1 MSEATLTLEAAGA
14 LVTRALVAS
23 RTSEANA
30 RAVARAL
37 VAAEADG
44 QAGHGLSRVPSYAA
58 QARAGKIDGFATP
71 AVTQTRAASLM
82 VDAQHGFAY
91 PAFDAGRSRLVELT
105 NSAGVAVAGFS
116 MSSHAG
122 ALGLEVEKLAES
134 GLVTL
139 AFANTPKAMA
149 PAGGKRALLGTNP
162 IAFAAPQRDA
172 PPLVVDLALSEVA
185 RGKIMAA
192 AQKGVPIP
200 ESWALDA
207 DGMPT
212 TDAKAALAG
221 TVRPL
226 GGAKGFAL
234 AIMVEVLAAALV
246 GARLSKDATSFF
258 DDKGGPPEVG
268 QLIVAID
275 PGALAGREAML
286 DRIADLAS
294 AMAGDGDARMPGTR
308 RVALRERAR
317 RDGLRVDAKLA
328 AEIEALAGA

>member
-1 MSEATLTLEAAGA
+1 MSEVTLTLEAAGD

-30 RAVARAL
+30 RSVARAL

-44 QAGHGLSRVPSYAA
+44 QSGHGLSRVPSYAA

-82 VDAQHGFAY
+82 VDARHGFAY
-91 PAFDAGRSRLVELT
+91 PAFDAARARLVELT
-105 NSAGVAVAGFS
+105 QGAGVAVAGFH

-122 ALGLEVEKLAES
+122 ALGLEVEKLAEA
-134 GLVTL
+134 GLVAL

-149 PAGGKRALLGTNP
+149 PAGGRRALLGTNP

-172 PPLVVDLALSEVA
+172 APLVVDLALSEVA

-207 DGMPT
+207 DGKPT

-234 AIMVEVLAAALV
+234 AIMVEVLAAAVV

-275 PGALAGREAML
+275 PGALAGQDAML
-286 DRIADLAS
+286 DQIADLAS
-294 AMAGDGDARMPGTR
+294 AMRGDGDARMPGTR
-308 RVALRERAR
+308 RLAMRERAQR
-317 RDGLRVDAKLA
+317 GGLRVDAKLV
-328 AEIEALAGA
+328 AEIRGMAGG

>member
-1 MSEATLTLEAAGA
+1 MSEAALTLEAAGD

-23 RTSEANA
+23 RTSQENA
-30 RAVARAL
+30 RSVARAL
-37 VAAEADG
+37 VAAETDG
-44 QAGHGLSRVPSYAA
+44 QGGHGLSRVPSYAA
-58 QARAGKIDGFATP
+58 QARAGKIDGLAVP
-71 AVTQTRAASLM
+71 VVTQTRAASLM
-82 VDAQHGFAY
+82 IDAKHGFAY
-91 PAFDAGRSRLVELT
+91 PAFDAARARLVELAQDT
-105 NSAGVAVAGFS
+105 GVAAAGFH

-122 ALGLEVEKLAES
+122 ALGLEVEKLAEA
-134 GLVTL
+134 GLVAI

-162 IAFAAPQRDA
+162 IAFAAPQRGA
-172 PPLVVDLALSEVA
+172 APLVVDLALSEVA

-207 DGMPT
+207 DGKPT

-275 PGALAGREAML
+275 PGALAGQDAML
-286 DRIADLAS
+286 DRIGDLAS

-308 RVALRERAR
+308 RLALRERAR
-317 RDGLRVDAKLA
+317 REGLQVDAKLA
-328 AEIEALAGA
+328 AEIEALASG

>member
-1 MSEATLTLEAAGA
+1 MSEATLTLEAAGD

-30 RAVARAL
+30 RSVAKAL

-44 QAGHGLSRVPSYAA
+44 QGGHGLSRVPSYTA
-58 QARAGKIDGFATP
+58 QSRAGKIDGFATP
-71 AVTQTRAASLM
+71 AITQTRAATLM
-82 VDAQHGFAY
+82 VDAKHGFAY
-91 PAFDAGRSRLVELT
+91 PAFDAARAKLGKLARD
-105 NSAGVAVAGFS
+105 AGVAVAGFH

-122 ALGLEVEKLAES
+122 ALGLEVEKLADT
-134 GLVTL
+134 GLVAI

-162 IAFAAPQRDA
+162 IAFAAPQRGA
-172 PPLVVDLALSEVA
+172 LPLLIDLALSEVA

-207 DGMPT
+207 DGKPT

-234 AIMVEVLAAALV
+234 AIMVEVLAAAVV
-246 GARLSKDATSFF
+246 GARMSKDATSFF

-275 PGALAGREAML
+275 PGALAGRDAML
-286 DRIADLAS
+286 DRIGDLAA

-308 RVALRERAR
+308 RLALRERAR
-317 RDGLRVDAKLA
+317 REGLRVDAKLV
-328 AEIEALAGA
+328 AEIEALVAG